1 MRRGDYP
8 LVELAQGPIAGRCAR
23 AYTVP
28 VQLHCCAAQER
39 PFLVEQEAWRGHGR
53 HSRYDPLDRPFPLGA
68 RRRPPE
74 EDAEADDR
82 QIGLHRRRQHRRGH
96 AGQPRV
102 LGLRRRIDGAAPLRI
117 VGDFRGELGQK
128 NVAARKVE
136 GGRRADRTAQSTSL
150 VHPAS

>member
-1 MRRGDYP
+1 M
-8 LVELAQGPIAGRCAR
+8 
-23 AYTVP
+23 
-28 VQLHCCAAQER
+28 
-39 PFLVEQEAWRGHGR
+39 LVEQEAWRGHGR

-82 QIGLHRRRQHRRGH
+82 QIGLQHRRGH

-128 NVAARKVE
+128 NVVSTQ
-136 GGRRADRTAQSTSL
+136 GRGQ
-150 VHPAS
+150 